1 LRRLGKSVE
10 MKSSGSLFILLGPD
24 LKVYYPRE
32 RRIYVMEDVQCDEGT
47 TKRVFVNEVHG
58 VFDLGQCWSVRDG
71 QSLGAAEVL
80 ERR

>member
-1 LRRLGKSVE
+1 
-10 MKSSGSLFILLGPD
+10 
-24 LKVYYPRE
+24 
-32 RRIYVMEDVQCDEGT
+32 MEDVQCDEGT